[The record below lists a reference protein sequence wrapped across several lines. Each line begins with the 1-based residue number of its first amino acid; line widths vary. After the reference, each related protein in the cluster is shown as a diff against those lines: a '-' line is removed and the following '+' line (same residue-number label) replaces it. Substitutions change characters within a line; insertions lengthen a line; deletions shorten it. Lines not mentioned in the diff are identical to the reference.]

1 MLREDMYI
9 ALEEI
14 EPNISE
20 CYAHLPLDGGKKET
34 VIEHTKLCQ
43 KYFLNIIQQKKL
55 DKVFIRFREKYLGSM
70 SSDTEILFDS
80 ILMNVVTFHD
90 MGKINPLFQIKKMK
104 HKWHP
109 EIAPEGNL
117 GSKHSILS
125 AAFYLDY
132 FCAV

>member
-14 EPNISE
+14 EPNISK

-55 DKVFIRFREKYLGSM
+55 DKVFIRFREV
-70 SSDTEILFDS
+70 DC
-80 ILMNVVTFHD
+80 
-90 MGKINPLFQIKKMK
+90 KMK
-104 HKWHP
+104 
-109 EIAPEGNL
+109 
-117 GSKHSILS
+117 
-125 AAFYLDY
+125 LDT
-132 FCAV
+132 